1 MAHHHHHHMPNRGV
15 VLLDGQAL
23 AYSIEKDLKNKI
35 QIITVQV
42 HKRPKLA
49 VILVGKDP
57 ASITYVNMKIKAC
70 ERVGMDF
77 DLKTLQEN
85 VTEAELLSLIKDY
98 NTDQNI
104 SGVLVQLPLPRHID
118 SKMVLE
124 AIDPSKDVDGFHPLN
139 IGKLC
144 TQKESF
150 LPATPMGVMRLLKH
164 YHIEI
169 KGKDVAIIGASN
181 IIGKPL
187 SMLMLNAGASVSV
200 CHILTKDISFY
211 TQNAD
216 IVCVGVGKPDL
227 IKASM
232 LKKGA
237 VVVDIGINHLND
249 GRIVGDVDF
258 TNAQKVAGFITPV
271 PKGVGPMTIV
281 SLLEN
286 TLIAF
291 EKQQRKGF

>member
-1 MAHHHHHHMPNRGV
+1 MPNRGV

-23 AYSIEKDLKNKI
+23 AYDIEKDLKNKI
-35 QIITVQV
+35 QSIIAQT

-49 VILVGKDP
+49 VILVGKDS

-85 VTEAELLSLIKDY
+85 VTEAKLLSLIKDY

-118 SKMVLE
+118 TKMILE
-124 AIDPSKDVDGFHPLN
+124 AIDPNKDVDGFHPLN

-150 LPATPMGVMRLLKH
+150 LPATPMGVMRLLEH
-164 YHIEI
+164 YHIGI

>member
-1 MAHHHHHHMPNRGV
+1 MGMPNRGV

-23 AYSIEKDLKNKI
+23 AHNIEKDLKHKI
-35 QIITVQV
+35 QIIHTQT

-85 VTEAELLSLIKDY
+85 ITEAELLSLIKDY

-118 SKMVLE
+118 TKMILE

-150 LPATPMGVMRLLKH
+150 LPATPMGVMRLLEH
-164 YHIEI
+164 YHIGI

>member
-1 MAHHHHHHMPNRGV
+1 MPNRGV

-23 AYSIEKDLKNKI
+23 AYDIEKDLKNKI
-35 QIITVQV
+35 QIITAQT

-70 ERVGMDF
+70 QRVGMDF
-77 DLKTLQEN
+77 DLKTLQEDIA
-85 VTEAELLSLIKDY
+85 EAKLLSLIKDY

-139 IGKLC
+139 IGKIC

-258 TNAQKVAGFITPV
+258 NNAQKVAGFITPV

>member
-1 MAHHHHHHMPNRGV
+1 MPNRGV

-23 AYSIEKDLKNKI
+23 AYDIEKDLKNKI
-35 QIITVQV
+35 QTITAQT
-42 HKRPKLA
+42 HKSPKLA

-70 ERVGMDF
+70 QRVGMDF

-85 VTEAELLSLIKDY
+85 VTEAKLLSLIKDY

-118 SKMVLE
+118 TKMVLE
-124 AIDPSKDVDGFHPLN
+124 AIDPNKDVDGFHPLN

-150 LPATPMGVMRLLKH
+150 LPATPMGVMRLLEH
-164 YHIEI
+164 YHIGI

-258 TNAQKVAGFITPV
+258 TNAQKIAGFITPV

>member
-1 MAHHHHHHMPNRGV
+1 MPNRGV
-15 VLLDGQAL
+15 VLLDGQVL
-23 AYSIEKDLKNKI
+23 AYDIEKDLKNKI
-35 QIITVQV
+35 QTITAQT

-70 ERVGMDF
+70 QRVGMDF
-77 DLKTLQEN
+77 DLKTLQEDIA
-85 VTEAELLSLIKDY
+85 EAKLLSLIKDY

-118 SKMVLE
+118 TKMVLE
-124 AIDPSKDVDGFHPLN
+124 AIDPNKDVDGFHPLN

-258 TNAQKVAGFITPV
+258 NNVQKVAGFITPV

>member
-1 MAHHHHHHMPNRGV
+1 MDKGQISMPNRGV

-23 AYSIEKDLKNKI
+23 AYDIEKDLKNKI
-35 QIITVQV
+35 QIITTQT

-70 ERVGMDF
+70 QRVGMDF

-85 VTEAELLSLIKDY
+85 ITEAKLLSLIKDY

-258 TNAQKVAGFITPV
+258 NNVQKVAGFITPV

>member
-1 MAHHHHHHMPNRGV
+1 MSMPNRGV
-15 VLLDGQAL
+15 VLLDGQVL
-23 AYSIEKDLKNKI
+23 ADNIEKDLKNKI
-35 QIITVQV
+35 QIITAQT

-70 ERVGMDF
+70 QRVGMDF

-85 VTEAELLSLIKDY
+85 ITEAELLSLIKDY

-118 SKMVLE
+118 SKMILE

-258 TNAQKVAGFITPV
+258 NNAQKVAGFITPV

>member
-1 MAHHHHHHMPNRGV
+1 MPNRGV

-23 AYSIEKDLKNKI
+23 AYDIEKDLKNKI
-35 QIITVQV
+35 QTITAQT

-70 ERVGMDF
+70 QRVGMDF
-77 DLKTLQEN
+77 DLKTLQEDI
-85 VTEAELLSLIKDY
+85 TEAELLSLIKDY

-118 SKMVLE
+118 TKMILE

-150 LPATPMGVMRLLKH
+150 LPATPMGVMRLLEH
-164 YHIEI
+164 YHIGI

-258 TNAQKVAGFITPV
+258 NNVQKVAGFITPV

>member
-1 MAHHHHHHMPNRGV
+1 MPNRGV

-23 AYSIEKDLKNKI
+23 ADNIEKDLKNKI
-35 QIITVQV
+35 QIITAQT

-70 ERVGMDF
+70 QRVGMDF

-85 VTEAELLSLIKDY
+85 ITEAELLSLIKDY

-118 SKMVLE
+118 SKMILE

-258 TNAQKVAGFITPV
+258 NNAQKVAGFITPV

>member
-1 MAHHHHHHMPNRGV
+1 MPNRGV

-23 AYSIEKDLKNKI
+23 AYDIEKDLKHKI
-35 QIITVQV
+35 QIIHTQT

-77 DLKTLQEN
+77 DLKTLKEN
-85 VTEAELLSLIKDY
+85 ITEAELLSLIKDY

-118 SKMVLE
+118 SKMILE
-124 AIDPSKDVDGFHPLN
+124 AIDPNKDVDGFHPLN

-211 TQNAD
+211 TKNAD

-258 TNAQKVAGFITPV
+258 TNAQKIAGFITPV

>member
-1 MAHHHHHHMPNRGV
+1 MPNRGV

-23 AYSIEKDLKNKI
+23 AYHIEKDLKNKI
-35 QIITVQV
+35 QIITAQT

-77 DLKTLQEN
+77 DLKTLQEDI
-85 VTEAELLSLIKDY
+85 TEAELLSLIEGY
-98 NTDQNI
+98 NTDQSI

-169 KGKDVAIIGASN
+169 KGKDVAVIGASN

>member
-1 MAHHHHHHMPNRGV
+1 MSMPNRGV

-23 AYSIEKDLKNKI
+23 AYNIEKDLKNKI
-35 QIITVQV
+35 QTITAQT

-70 ERVGMDF
+70 QRVGMDF

-85 VTEAELLSLIKDY
+85 ITEAKLLSLIKDY

-150 LPATPMGVMRLLKH
+150 LPATPMGVMRLLEH
-164 YHIEI
+164 YHIGI

-258 TNAQKVAGFITPV
+258 NNAQKVAGFITPV

>member
-1 MAHHHHHHMPNRGV
+1 MDKGQIGMPNRGV

-23 AYSIEKDLKNKI
+23 AYDIEEDLKNKI
-35 QIITVQV
+35 QTITAQT

-85 VTEAELLSLIKDY
+85 ITEAELLSLIKDY

-271 PKGVGPMTIV
+271 PKGVGPMTII

>member
-1 MAHHHHHHMPNRGV
+1 MDKGQISMPNRGV

-23 AYSIEKDLKNKI
+23 AYDIEKDLKNKI
-35 QIITVQV
+35 QIITAQT

-70 ERVGMDF
+70 QRVGMDF
-77 DLKTLQEN
+77 DLKTLQEDI
-85 VTEAELLSLIKDY
+85 TEAELLSLIKDY

-118 SKMVLE
+118 SKMILE

-258 TNAQKVAGFITPV
+258 NNAQKVAGFITPV

>member
-1 MAHHHHHHMPNRGV
+1 MPNRGV

-23 AYSIEKDLKNKI
+23 AHNIEKDLKHKI
-35 QIITVQV
+35 QIIHTQT

-85 VTEAELLSLIKDY
+85 ITEAELLSLIKDY

-118 SKMVLE
+118 TKMILE

-150 LPATPMGVMRLLKH
+150 LPATPMGVMRLLEH
-164 YHIEI
+164 YHIGI

>member
-1 MAHHHHHHMPNRGV
+1 MPNRGV

-23 AYSIEKDLKNKI
+23 AHNIEKDLKNKI
-35 QIITVQV
+35 QTITAQT

-85 VTEAELLSLIKDY
+85 ITEAELLSLIKDY

-118 SKMVLE
+118 TKMILE

>member
-1 MAHHHHHHMPNRGV
+1 MPNRGV

-23 AYSIEKDLKNKI
+23 AYNIEKDLKNKI
-35 QIITVQV
+35 QIITAQT

-77 DLKTLQEN
+77 DLKALQEN
-85 VTEAELLSLIKDY
+85 ITEAELLSLIKDY

-118 SKMVLE
+118 TKMILE
-124 AIDPSKDVDGFHPLN
+124 AIDPNKDVDGFHPLN

-150 LPATPMGVMRLLKH
+150 LPATPMGVMRLLEH
-164 YHIEI
+164 YHIGI
-169 KGKDVAIIGASN
+169 KGKDVAVIGASN

>member
-1 MAHHHHHHMPNRGV
+1 MSMPNRGV

-23 AYSIEKDLKNKI
+23 AYDIEKDLKNKI
-35 QIITVQV
+35 QIITAQT

-85 VTEAELLSLIKDY
+85 ITEAELLSLIKDY

-118 SKMVLE
+118 TKMILE

-150 LPATPMGVMRLLKH
+150 LPATPMGVMRLLEH
-164 YHIEI
+164 YHIGI

-258 TNAQKVAGFITPV
+258 NNVQKVAGFITPV

>member
-1 MAHHHHHHMPNRGV
+1 MDKGQISMPNRGV

-23 AYSIEKDLKNKI
+23 AYHIEKDLKNKI
-35 QIITVQV
+35 QIISAQT

-70 ERVGMDF
+70 QRVGMDF
-77 DLKTLQEN
+77 DLKTLQEDI
-85 VTEAELLSLIKDY
+85 TEAELLSLIKDY

-104 SGVLVQLPLPRHID
+104 SGVLIQLPLPRHID
-118 SKMVLE
+118 SKVVLE
-124 AIDPSKDVDGFHPLN
+124 AIVPSKDVDGFHPLN

>member
-1 MAHHHHHHMPNRGV
+1 MGMPNRGV

-23 AYSIEKDLKNKI
+23 AYDIEKDLKNKI
-35 QIITVQV
+35 QTITAQT

-85 VTEAELLSLIKDY
+85 ITEAKLLSLIKDY

-118 SKMVLE
+118 TKMVLE

-258 TNAQKVAGFITPV
+258 NNVQKVAGFITPV

>member
-1 MAHHHHHHMPNRGV
+1 MPNRGV

-23 AYSIEKDLKNKI
+23 AYDIEKDLKHKI
-35 QIITVQV
+35 QIIHIQT

-77 DLKTLQEN
+77 DLKTLKEN
-85 VTEAELLSLIKDY
+85 ITEAELLSLIKNY

-118 SKMVLE
+118 SKMILE
-124 AIDPSKDVDGFHPLN
+124 AIDPNKDVDGFHPLN

-150 LPATPMGVMRLLKH
+150 LPATPMGVMRLLEH
-164 YHIEI
+164 YHIGI

>member
-1 MAHHHHHHMPNRGV
+1 MGMPNRGV

-23 AYSIEKDLKNKI
+23 AYDIEKDLKHKI
-35 QIITVQV
+35 QIITAQT

-77 DLKTLQEN
+77 DLKTLKEN
-85 VTEAELLSLIKDY
+85 ITEAELLSLIKDY

-104 SGVLVQLPLPRHID
+104 SGVLVQLPLPRSID
-118 SKMVLE
+118 SKMILE
-124 AIDPSKDVDGFHPLN
+124 AIDPNKDVDGFHPLN

-150 LPATPMGVMRLLKH
+150 LPATPMGVMRLLEH
-164 YHIEI
+164 YHIGI

-232 LKKGA
+232 LKKRA

-258 TNAQKVAGFITPV
+258 TNAQKIAGFITPV

>member
-1 MAHHHHHHMPNRGV
+1 MPNRGV

-23 AYSIEKDLKNKI
+23 AYDIEKDLKNKI
-35 QIITVQV
+35 QTITVQT
-42 HKRPKLA
+42 HKSPKLA

-85 VTEAELLSLIKDY
+85 ITEAKLLSLIKDY

-118 SKMVLE
+118 TKMILE
-124 AIDPSKDVDGFHPLN
+124 AIDPNKDVDGFHPLN

-150 LPATPMGVMRLLKH
+150 LPATPMGVMRLLEH
-164 YHIEI
+164 YHIGI

>member
-1 MAHHHHHHMPNRGV
+1 MPNRGV
-15 VLLDGQAL
+15 VLLDGQVL
-23 AYSIEKDLKNKI
+23 ADNIEEDLKNKI
-35 QIITVQV
+35 QIITAQT

-70 ERVGMDF
+70 QRVGMDF
-77 DLKTLQEN
+77 DLKTLQEDI
-85 VTEAELLSLIKDY
+85 TEAELLSLIKDY

-258 TNAQKVAGFITPV
+258 NNVQKVAGFITPV

>member
-1 MAHHHHHHMPNRGV
+1 MGMPNRGV

-23 AYSIEKDLKNKI
+23 AYDIEKDLKNKI
-35 QIITVQV
+35 QTITAQT
-42 HKRPKLA
+42 HKSPKLA

-70 ERVGMDF
+70 QRVGMDF
-77 DLKTLQEN
+77 DLKTLQEDI
-85 VTEAELLSLIKDY
+85 TEAELLSLIKDY

-118 SKMVLE
+118 TKMILE
-124 AIDPSKDVDGFHPLN
+124 AIDPNKDVDGFHPLN

-258 TNAQKVAGFITPV
+258 NNAQKVAGFITPV

>member
-1 MAHHHHHHMPNRGV
+1 MPNRGV

-23 AYSIEKDLKNKI
+23 AYDIEKDLKNKI
-35 QIITVQV
+35 QTITAQT
-42 HKRPKLA
+42 HKSPKLA

-85 VTEAELLSLIKDY
+85 ITEAELLSLIKDY
-98 NTDQNI
+98 NTNQNI

-258 TNAQKVAGFITPV
+258 NNVQKVAGFITPV

>member
-1 MAHHHHHHMPNRGV
+1 MPNRGV

-23 AYSIEKDLKNKI
+23 AYDIEKDLKNKI
-35 QIITVQV
+35 QTITAQT
-42 HKRPKLA
+42 HKSPKLA

-85 VTEAELLSLIKDY
+85 ITEAKLLSLIKDY

-118 SKMVLE
+118 TKMILE
-124 AIDPSKDVDGFHPLN
+124 AIDPNKDVDGFHPLN

-150 LPATPMGVMRLLKH
+150 LPATPMGVMRLLEH
-164 YHIEI
+164 YHIGI

>member
-1 MAHHHHHHMPNRGV
+1 MPNRGV

-23 AYSIEKDLKNKI
+23 AYDIEKDLKNKI
-35 QIITVQV
+35 QIITTQT

-49 VILVGKDP
+49 VILVGKDH

-85 VTEAELLSLIKDY
+85 ITEAKLLSLIKDY

-118 SKMVLE
+118 TKMVLE

-150 LPATPMGVMRLLKH
+150 LPATPMGVMRLLEH
-164 YHIEI
+164 YHIGI

-258 TNAQKVAGFITPV
+258 NNAQKVAGFITPV

>member
-1 MAHHHHHHMPNRGV
+1 MDKGQISMPNRGV
-15 VLLDGQAL
+15 VLLDGQVL
-23 AYSIEKDLKNKI
+23 AYDIEKDLKNKI
-35 QIITVQV
+35 QIITAQT

-70 ERVGMDF
+70 QRVGMDF
-77 DLKTLQEN
+77 DLKTLQEDI
-85 VTEAELLSLIKDY
+85 TEAELLSLIKDY

-258 TNAQKVAGFITPV
+258 TNVQKVAGFITPV

>member
-1 MAHHHHHHMPNRGV
+1 MGMPNRGV

-23 AYSIEKDLKNKI
+23 AYDIEKDLKNKI
-35 QIITVQV
+35 QTITAQT

-70 ERVGMDF
+70 QRVGMDF
-77 DLKTLQEN
+77 DLKTLQEDI
-85 VTEAELLSLIKDY
+85 TEAELLSLIKDY

-118 SKMVLE
+118 SKMILE

>member
-1 MAHHHHHHMPNRGV
+1 MPNRGV
-15 VLLDGQAL
+15 VLLDGQVL
-23 AYSIEKDLKNKI
+23 AYDIEKDLKNKI
-35 QIITVQV
+35 QTITAQT

-118 SKMVLE
+118 TKMILE

-169 KGKDVAIIGASN
+169 KGKDVAVIGASN

-216 IVCVGVGKPDL
+216 IICVGVGKPDL

-258 TNAQKVAGFITPV
+258 NNAQKVAGFITPV

>member
-1 MAHHHHHHMPNRGV
+1 MPNRGV

-23 AYSIEKDLKNKI
+23 AYDIEKDLKNKI
-35 QIITVQV
+35 QIITAQT
-42 HKRPKLA
+42 HKSPKLA

-77 DLKTLQEN
+77 DLKTLQEDIA
-85 VTEAELLSLIKDY
+85 EAKLLSLIKDY

-118 SKMVLE
+118 TKIILE

-150 LPATPMGVMRLLKH
+150 LPATPMGVMRLLEH
-164 YHIEI
+164 YHIGI

-227 IKASM
+227 IKANM

-258 TNAQKVAGFITPV
+258 NNAQKVAGFITPV

>member
-1 MAHHHHHHMPNRGV
+1 MPNRGV

-23 AYSIEKDLKNKI
+23 AYDIEKDLKNKI
-35 QIITVQV
+35 QTITAQT

-85 VTEAELLSLIKDY
+85 ITEAELLSLIKDY

-118 SKMVLE
+118 TKMILE

-150 LPATPMGVMRLLKH
+150 LPATPMGVIRLLKH
-164 YHIEI
+164 YHIGI

-258 TNAQKVAGFITPV
+258 NNAQKVAGFITPV

>member
-1 MAHHHHHHMPNRGV
+1 MDKGQIGMPNRGV
-15 VLLDGQAL
+15 VLLDGQVL
-23 AYSIEKDLKNKI
+23 AYNIEKDLKNKI
-35 QIITVQV
+35 QTITAQT

-77 DLKTLQEN
+77 DLKILQEN

-98 NTDQNI
+98 NTNQNI

-118 SKMVLE
+118 TKMILE
-124 AIDPSKDVDGFHPLN
+124 AIDPNKDVDGFHPLN

>member
-1 MAHHHHHHMPNRGV
+1 MPNRGV

-23 AYSIEKDLKNKI
+23 AYDIEKDLKNKI
-35 QIITVQV
+35 QTITAQT

-70 ERVGMDF
+70 QRVGMDF
-77 DLKTLQEN
+77 DLKTLQEDI
-85 VTEAELLSLIKDY
+85 TEAELLSLIKDY

-118 SKMVLE
+118 TKMILE

-258 TNAQKVAGFITPV
+258 NNVQKVAGFITPV

>member
-1 MAHHHHHHMPNRGV
+1 MGMPNRGV

-23 AYSIEKDLKNKI
+23 AYDIEKDLKNKI
-35 QIITVQV
+35 QTIIAQT

-70 ERVGMDF
+70 QRVGMDF

-85 VTEAELLSLIKDY
+85 ITEAELLSLIKDY
-98 NTDQNI
+98 NTNQNI

-258 TNAQKVAGFITPV
+258 NNVQKVAGFITPV

>member
-1 MAHHHHHHMPNRGV
+1 MPNRGV

-23 AYSIEKDLKNKI
+23 AYDIEKDLKNKI
-35 QIITVQV
+35 QTITAQT
-42 HKRPKLA
+42 HKSPKLA

-70 ERVGMDF
+70 QRVGMDF

-85 VTEAELLSLIKDY
+85 VTEAKLLSLIKDY

-118 SKMVLE
+118 TKMVLE
-124 AIDPSKDVDGFHPLN
+124 AIDPNKDVDGFHPLN

-150 LPATPMGVMRLLKH
+150 LPATPMGVMRLLEH
-164 YHIEI
+164 YHIGI

>member
-1 MAHHHHHHMPNRGV
+1 MPNRGV

-23 AYSIEKDLKNKI
+23 AYDIEKDLKNKI
-35 QIITVQV
+35 QTITVQT
-42 HKRPKLA
+42 HKSPKLA

-85 VTEAELLSLIKDY
+85 ITEAKLLSLIKDY

-118 SKMVLE
+118 TKMILE
-124 AIDPSKDVDGFHPLN
+124 AIDPNKDVDGFHPLN

-150 LPATPMGVMRLLKH
+150 LPATPMGVMRLLEH
-164 YHIEI
+164 YHIGI

-258 TNAQKVAGFITPV
+258 TNVQKVAGFITPV